1 MKKKITCLF
10 LIICLMCPWVLSSCE
25 KKHSNRTRQDAEEL
39 AKSQFGVQKILAVG
53 SGTTNNALCD
63 ELDIKSKSAYYVMG
77 KIAEEEKFIL
87 VPYRFDE
94 TAFEIEWLFDFSF
107 EQTMTALNEYIGY
120 DVYEQVYSKFL
131 ANKDKIGYFVFE
143 LNEYIIYDR
152 LKAILNPK
160 AENVIIDCGLMV
172 ILEEKYFIVQSN
184 GELAFFTL

>member
-10 LIICLMCPWVLSSCE
+10 LIICFMCPFFLSSCE
-25 KKHSNRTRQDAEEL
+25 KKYSNRTRQEAEEI
-39 AKSQFGVQKILAVG
+39 AKNQFGVQKILAVG
-53 SGTTNNALCD
+53 NGTINNAFCD
-63 ELDIKSKSAYYVMG
+63 GLDIKSKTAYYVIG
-77 KIAEEEKFIL
+77 EIAEEEKFIL
-87 VPYRFDE
+87 VPYRSDE

-120 DVYEQVYSKFL
+120 DVYGQVYSKFL
-131 ANKDKIGYFVFE
+131 ANKDKTGYFVFE

-152 LKAILNPK
+152 LKAILKPK